1 MKKSEKLQQ
10 EIERTEEKIAV
21 LQRRLADLKR
31 EKIEAENAEYVE
43 MIRDLDCK
51 PNEVQAL
58 LRAIKT
64 GDMDYLLKHMQKQEK
79 SA

>member
-1 MKKSEKLQQ
+1 MKKSEKVQQ